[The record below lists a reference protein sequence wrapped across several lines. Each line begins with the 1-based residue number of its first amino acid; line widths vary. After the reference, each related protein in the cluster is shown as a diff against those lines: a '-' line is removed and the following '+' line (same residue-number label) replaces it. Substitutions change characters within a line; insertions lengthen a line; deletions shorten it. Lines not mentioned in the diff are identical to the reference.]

1 MANLR
6 LCPSG
11 GVDSSAPLRRD
22 HPSFFKRV
30 RPMPDLPEMM
40 NAIVVDHPGGPE
52 ALVAGSRPRP
62 TPREG
67 EILIAVEAAGVN
79 RPDVL
84 QRQGLYPP
92 PAGAPDILGLEVA
105 GKVAALGR
113 DAARFAIG
121 DPVLALVPGGGY
133 AQYCAAHES
142 NALPIPSGVSMI
154 EAGAVPETFFT
165 VWTNV
170 FDRGGLKA
178 GETLLV
184 HGGTSGIGTTAIM
197 LAKAF
202 GAKVIATAGSDD
214 KTRACEKLG
223 ADVGVNYRTTDF
235 VAATLAATDSRGADV
250 ILDMVGGDYVARNY
264 AAAALGGRIV
274 QIAFLNGP
282 KATLDMRPLMV
293 KRLVHTGSTL
303 RPRSAA
309 EKAVIAQ
316 MLEAKVWPLLASGRC
331 KPVIDSA
338 YPFAEAAKAHARM
351 ESSAHIG
358 KIVLTF

>member
-1 MANLR
+1 M
-6 LCPSG
+6 S
-11 GVDSSAPLRRD
+11 
-22 HPSFFKRV
+22 
-30 RPMPDLPEMM
+30 DLPEMM
-40 NAIVVDHPGGPE
+40 NAVVAIHAGGPE
-52 ALVAGSRPRP
+52 VLQVGSAPRP
-62 TPREG
+62 SPREG

-79 RPDVL
+79 RPDTL

-92 PAGAPDILGLEVA
+92 PPGAPEILGLEVS
-105 GKVAALGR
+105 GKVVALG
-113 DAARFAIG
+113 AKATRFSLG
-121 DPVLALVPGGGY
+121 DLVVALLPGGGY
-133 AQYCAAHES
+133 AQYCVAHES
-142 NALPIPSGVSMI
+142 NALPVPDGLTMM
-154 EAGAVPETFFT
+154 EAAAIPETFFT

-184 HGGTSGIGTTAIM
+184 HGGSSGIGTTAIM

-202 GAKVIATAGSDD
+202 GASVIATAGSDE
-214 KTRACEKLG
+214 KTIACAKLG
-223 ADVGVNYRTTDF
+223 ADFVVNYRSSDF

-282 KATLDMRPLMV
+282 KATLDLRPLMT
-293 KRLVHTGSTL
+293 KRLTHTGSTL

-309 EKAVIAQ
+309 EKAVIADA
-316 MLEAKVWPLLASGRC
+316 LREKVWPLLEAGRC

-338 YPFAEAAKAHARM
+338 YPFADAAAAHARM
-351 ESSAHIG
+351 EGSQHIG